1 MNHFRFRTKKKKRIV
16 QHMDYL
22 ISVEDK
28 KASVSISTFCGDFYR
43 VKLLSKRTTSL
54 LTI

>member
-1 MNHFRFRTKKKKRIV
+1 MNHFRFRTKNIKKRVV

-54 LTI
+54 